1 MVVEPIKKQRREKPV
16 TIIEMDSVKDHP
28 DRIDLCKIKWNDSIV
43 AIPFKPIDF
52 SKNIKDDNNELI
64 VIPIKG
70 DICWLDDEQV
80 QSMHYFNGTDLYSIK
95 REDVRSFVN
104 SKVNISTPV
113 KDLKSLYKCC
123 APNGAANHW
132 VTMIPTEDLLTV
144 SSLVTH
150 TDNIF

>member
-1 MVVEPIKKQRREKPV
+1 MTIQTPPPLLAMPAFLQKRACKKPKPSRMVVEPIKKQRREKPV

-70 DICWLDDEQV
+70 DI
-80 QSMHYFNGTDLYSIK
+80 
-95 REDVRSFVN
+95 
-104 SKVNISTPV
+104 
-113 KDLKSLYKCC
+113 
-123 APNGAANHW
+123 
-132 VTMIPTEDLLTV
+132 
-144 SSLVTH
+144 
-150 TDNIF
+150 